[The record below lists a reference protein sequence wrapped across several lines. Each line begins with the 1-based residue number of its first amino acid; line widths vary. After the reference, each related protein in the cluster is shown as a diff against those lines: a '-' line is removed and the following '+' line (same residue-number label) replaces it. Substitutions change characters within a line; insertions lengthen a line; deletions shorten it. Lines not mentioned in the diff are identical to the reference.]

1 MDTTSHQPESNTFT
15 LKATSWHD
23 TYPVSDLPKWL
34 RIYRRMKS
42 DFPKAG
48 SNYDGAVA
56 AFEKL
61 AAELGVEVP
70 Q

>member
-1 MDTTSHQPESNTFT
+1 MDIAKHHPESNTFT
-15 LKATSWHD
+15 LRATSWLD

-34 RIYRRMKS
+34 RFYRRMKS
-42 DFPKAG
+42 DFPKSG
-48 SNYDGAVA
+48 SNYDGAIA
-56 AFEKL
+56 ALEKL